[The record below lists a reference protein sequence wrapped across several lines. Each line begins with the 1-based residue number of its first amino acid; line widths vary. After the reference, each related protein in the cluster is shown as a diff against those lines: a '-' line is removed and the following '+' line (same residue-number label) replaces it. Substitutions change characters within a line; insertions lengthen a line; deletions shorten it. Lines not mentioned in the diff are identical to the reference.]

1 MSRFSARTD
10 FPRAWNPLAQALA
23 ERRARGLPLL
33 NLSETNPTHVGLP
46 APEPGLL
53 ATPEPFRYSPESLGL
68 LSAREAV
75 AAYLGTR
82 GAPVS
87 PEHLV
92 LSASTSEAY
101 AWLFKL
107 LCEPGD
113 NVLVPAPSYP
123 LFEYLTRLEGVEPR
137 PYRLPRAHGF
147 GLDVSEVDA
156 ARDARTRA
164 VLVVNPGNPT
174 GHYLREDELEA
185 LAGLC
190 ARAGLALVSD
200 EVFSDFAWDEEP
212 GRVATVAGRAL
223 PMPTFA
229 LSGLSKVAGLPGL
242 KLGWLHVGGPEA
254 ARDEALARLELVADT
269 YLSVN
274 TPVQQALPALL
285 AHAPRF
291 QQALLARVRENRRQL
306 LHARPRDARWD
317 VVPAHGGWSAVLRI
331 PLAPGEEATCL
342 ALLEA
347 GVAVQPGYF
356 YDFAGGA
363 FLVLSLLPP
372 PDTFAQALGPLVRV
386 LAEDR

>member
-1 MSRFSARTD
+1 
-10 FPRAWNPLAQALA
+10 
-23 ERRARGLPLL
+23 
-33 NLSETNPTHVGLP
+33 
-46 APEPGLL
+46 
-53 ATPEPFRYSPESLGL
+53 
-68 LSAREAV
+68 
-75 AAYLGTR
+75 
-82 GAPVS
+82 
-87 PEHLV
+87 
-92 LSASTSEAY
+92 
-101 AWLFKL
+101 
-107 LCEPGD
+107 
-113 NVLVPAPSYP
+113 
-123 LFEYLTRLEGVEPR
+123 
-137 PYRLPRAHGF
+137 
-147 GLDVSEVDA
+147 
-156 ARDARTRA
+156 
-164 VLVVNPGNPT
+164 
-174 GHYLREDELEA
+174 
-185 LAGLC
+185 
-190 ARAGLALVSD
+190 
-200 EVFSDFAWDEEP
+200 
-212 GRVATVAGRAL
+212 
-223 PMPTFA
+223 
-229 LSGLSKVAGLPGL
+229 
-242 KLGWLHVGGPEA
+242 VGGPEA